1 MMKGKNLQSRILY
14 PARLLFGFDEEIKSF
29 TNKQN
34 QKEFSITK
42 SALEH
47 IVKVLFLGGKEN
59 ATARNKKIMKQ
70 KAHW

>member
-1 MMKGKNLQSRILY
+1 MKGKNLQSRILY
-14 PARLLFGFDEEIKSF
+14 PARLLLWFNEEIKSSI
-29 TNKQN
+29 NKQN
-34 QKEFSITK
+34 QNEFSTTK

-59 ATARNKKIMKQ
+59 ATARNKKIMKE